1 MQSPLHESATG
12 TTMTLRA
19 LARFPDRMAF
29 VWDGGSLTYR
39 GALDLIGRLQAAMVG
54 GRRAQGPDRGVP
66 QRQQCGDLVRRR
78 RRPGPGID
86 RHLAASAGRARRSP
100 RGHRGCRGIGAD
112 RRSQDA
118 CPTRR
123 RACRQGRA
131 PRDRAHHGQGG
142 FRTRRDG
149 GGRQDRRGD
158 AGRSHQRRRLR
169 DHQLHRRHDRQVQGR
184 DPAASV
190 ERGID
195 AGDRGRLRVS
205 RGAALS
211 RGGAHHP
218 RLGHQGDARAAAR
231 RHGASPE
238 GLRAGKIPGHHRA
251 REDQLHADG
260 ADDDLRAARSSEAR
274 ADRPVLAGADPV
286 RRLAD
291 VADAARRGAGAH
303 RPGVQ
308 PALRPDGMLSRE
320 RSRAGPTTTPAG
332 PSCSPRA
339 ASPSPR
345 AASACATTTTTR

>member
-1 MQSPLHESATG
+1 MIAQAPTG

-19 LARFPDRMAF
+19 LARFPDRRAF

-39 GALDLIGRLQAAMVG
+39 GALDLIGRLQAAMVAAGVRKGQTAAFLSANSAETWCAGVAALGLGLIATWLHPLGAIGDHLEVIEDAEASVLIVDPSTHAQRG
-54 GRRAQGPDRGVP
+54 GE
-66 QRQQCGDLVRRR
+66 
-78 RRPGPGID
+78 
-86 RHLAASAGRARRSP
+86 LAAKAA
-100 RGHRGCRGIGAD
+100 
-112 RRSQDA
+112 
-118 CPTRR
+118 
-123 RACRQGRA
+123 A

-142 FRTRRDG
+142 LRARRDG

-158 AGRSHQRRRLR
+158 AGRSHQCRRLCH
-169 DHQLHRRHDRQVQGR
+169 HQLHRRHDRQVQGR
-184 DPAASV
+184 DPAASLQCGV
-190 ERGID
+190 D

-211 RGGAHHP
+211 CGGAHHP

-238 GLRAGKIPGHHRA
+238 GLRAGKVPGHHRA
-251 REDQLHADG
+251 REDQFHADG
-260 ADDDLRAARSSEAR
+260 ADHDLRAARSSEAR
-274 ADRPVLAGADPV
+274 ADRPVVAGADPV

-291 VADAARRGAGAH
+291 VADAAGRGAGAH

-308 PALRPDGMLSRE
+308 PALRPDRMLSRE
-320 RSRAGPTTTPAG
+320 RSAAGPTTTPAG